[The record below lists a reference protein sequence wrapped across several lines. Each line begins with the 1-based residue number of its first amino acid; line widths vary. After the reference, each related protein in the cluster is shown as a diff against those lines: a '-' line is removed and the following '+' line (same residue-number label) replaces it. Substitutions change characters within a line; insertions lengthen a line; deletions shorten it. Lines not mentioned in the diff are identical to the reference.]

1 MTSTFTA
8 QQFTREQLVRYAH
21 LFSQYELA
29 KYRYNRETD
38 SRIKAILIKDANR
51 AYNKLVAYRELL
63 GMN

>member
-1 MTSTFTA
+1 MSTNLTT
-8 QQFTREQLVRYAH
+8 QQFTREQLVRYAY

-29 KYRYNRETD
+29 KYRYSRETD

-51 AYNKLVAYRELL
+51 AYTKLIKYRELL